1 MKNNSLKETDTE
13 LIKRIQDESLE
24 QLTNG
29 IIGKK

>member
-1 MKNNSLKETDTE
+1 MKNETDTE

-24 QLTNG
+24 KLTNG

>member
-1 MKNNSLKETDTE
+1 MKNNSLEETDTE